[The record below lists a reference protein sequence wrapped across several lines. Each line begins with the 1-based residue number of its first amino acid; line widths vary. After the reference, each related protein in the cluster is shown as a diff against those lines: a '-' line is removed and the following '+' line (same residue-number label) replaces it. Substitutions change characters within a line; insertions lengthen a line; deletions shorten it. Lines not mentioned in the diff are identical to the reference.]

1 MCVFAKYKDIFGK
14 PGTGAHSYR
23 VLNVAV
29 VDVVL
34 TILGAILIWWF
45 SGYPLHW
52 VLLSV
57 FVLGIVAHRLFC
69 VNTTI
74 NKLIF
79 GTV

>member
-23 VLNVAV
+23 VLNIAI
-29 VDVVL
+29 VDVVF

-52 VLLSV
+52 VLLAL
-57 FVLGIVAHRLFC
+57 FILGIVAHRLFC